1 MSLPVKESITDRRKE
16 YQTIKNSE
24 QRVAEPVKIQKEI
37 FDLKE
42 LLKTVDVPNP
52 EYDSREI
59 YSSIVR
65 RKSKDD
71 LNNFISKKSKERSLT
86 ALNDEKLFHDNDNNK
101 QIDRRKTLDAKYKA
115 SHNVITNIGK
125 GWVCY
130 RRIFGFRKQNNR
142 QFFKIRFFFIC
153 FPLQVFAGKC
163 HWR

>member
-1 MSLPVKESITDRRKE
+1 MSQPVKESIADRRKE

-42 LLKTVDVPNP
+42 LLKTVDVPNQN

-71 LNNFISKKSKERSLT
+71 LNNFINKSKSKERSLT
-86 ALNDEKLFHDNDNNK
+86 ALNDEKLFDKNDNNK

-142 QFFKIRFFFIC
+142 DQIFF
-153 FPLQVFAGKC
+153 
-163 HWR
+163 